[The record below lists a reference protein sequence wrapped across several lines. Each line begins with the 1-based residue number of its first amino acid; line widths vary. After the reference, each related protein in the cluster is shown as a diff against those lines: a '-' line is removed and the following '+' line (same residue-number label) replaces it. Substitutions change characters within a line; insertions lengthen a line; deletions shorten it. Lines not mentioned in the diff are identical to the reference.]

1 MIAIP
6 LSALVFGFLVVYV
19 LLPPVPPRW
28 ADYVAIAI
36 VAGLDAFVGA
46 ARKWLERRFDEAI
59 CARFGVGEHLLTAG
73 WIKDA
78 DRRILLDERAAL
90 LSPPPKSW
98 GDAIESLQP
107 LGVVIEAWPAERA
120 KAEWLNRLHDCCP
133 ETA

>member
-59 CARFGVGEHLLTAG
+59 FISGFFVNMAL
-73 WIKDA
+73 
-78 DRRILLDERAAL
+78 AAL
-90 LSPPPKSW
+90 LAYF
-98 GDAIESLQP
+98 GDK
-107 LGVVIEAWPAERA
+107 LGVDLYLAVVVALGIRIFNNLGRIRA
-120 KAEWLNRLHDCCP
+120 LLVTARVKARRARAAASSE
-133 ETA
+133 

>member
-59 CARFGVGEHLLTAG
+59 FISGFFVNMAV
-73 WIKDA
+73 
-78 DRRILLDERAAL
+78 AAL
-90 LSPPPKSW
+90 LAYF
-98 GDAIESLQP
+98 GDK
-107 LGVVIEAWPAERA
+107 LGVDLYLAVVVALGIRIFNNLGRIRA
-120 KAEWLNRLHDCCP
+120 LLVTARVKARRARAAASSE
-133 ETA
+133 

>member
-46 ARKWLERRFDEAI
+46 ERKWLVRRFDEGIFISGFVVNMA
-59 CARFGVGEHLLTAG
+59 L
-73 WIKDA
+73 
-78 DRRILLDERAAL
+78 AAL
-90 LSPPPKSW
+90 LAYF
-98 GDAIESLQP
+98 GDK
-107 LGVVIEAWPAERA
+107 LGVDLYLAVVVALGIRIFNNLGRIRA
-120 KAEWLNRLHDCCP
+120 LLVTARVKARRARAAASSE
-133 ETA
+133 